1 MVKKIF
7 RLFYYSI
14 KGNYSYA
21 FSQFEY
27 TTYLRR
33 KILHKRFANN
43 TEKNS
48 NAVVFD
54 LQNAK
59 DRYAF
64 NIINTFKLA
73 NFDIYLKPNYKLYVG
88 SKGLYFEDIFTFL
101 NVGLFENQNQLKNYT
116 KVCYI
121 SDYDNDGLPGMEYT
135 SIRVDCRG
143 AIEAQTL
150 KFPFGFHPSTYKRFD
165 IKTKEQLEEV
175 LFTDE
180 DNDQNAYRIMF
191 AGSTHSEDY
200 NKIKIKFPELVD
212 RNSVFDMINT
222 VFKKELTHDFSDVN
236 PKPILIS
243 NSLDNIVINEI
254 ELFQIMKKSDFF
266 IAPPGFEMPFCHNLY
281 EAMSCGAIPI
291 IQYGNNLFPNLEDQ
305 VNCLSFENLNQL
317 EECIAQALTMEA
329 SEISRMKANVL
340 DYYKN
345 YMMPSTFVHSVMNT
359 RKTADTVFYV
369 AGGC

>member
-33 KILHKRFANN
+33 KILHKRFADN
-43 TEKNS
+43 EKKS
-48 NAVVFD
+48 VNAVVFD
-54 LQNAK
+54 LQNTK

-64 NIINTFKLA
+64 NMINTFKLA

-101 NVGLFENQNQLKNYT
+101 NVGVFDNQNQLKNYK

-121 SDYDNDGLPGMEYT
+121 SDYDNDGLPGIEHT
-135 SIRVDCRG
+135 FIKVDCKG
-143 AIEAQTL
+143 AIQAQAL
-150 KFPFGFHPSTYKRFD
+150 KFPFGFHPNTYKCFD
-165 IKTKEQLEEV
+165 IKTKERLDEV
-175 LFTDE
+175 LFTDV
-180 DNDQNAYRIMF
+180 DNDENAYRIVF
-191 AGSTHSEDY
+191 AGSTNSEDY
-200 NKIKIKFPELVD
+200 NEIKVKFPELID
-212 RNSVFDMINT
+212 RNSVFNTINKK
-222 VFKKELTHDFSDVN
+222 FKEQITNDYKDSN
-236 PKPILIS
+236 PRPILIS
-243 NSLDNIVINEI
+243 DSLMGARINEV
-254 ELFQIMKKSDFF
+254 ELFKIMKNSSFF

-281 EAMSCGAIPI
+281 EAMSCATIPI
-291 IQYGNNLFPNLEDQ
+291 IQYDKYLFPNLEDQ

-317 EECIAQALTMEA
+317 ENCIEHALTMEA
-329 SEISRMKANVL
+329 SEISRMKSNVL
-340 DYYKN
+340 NYYKN
-345 YMMPSTFVHSVMNT
+345 YMMPSSFVNSVMNT
-359 RKTADTVFYV
+359 KKTANSVFYV